1 MAAALSSSSSSSGST
16 TRDEEPISYVQRK
29 TQQRSSRDSAWIQNQ
44 GIDYSTTES
53 LISELFEDEHFP
65 QKIRT
70 FQDEE
75 PVDVIRSYI
84 YIISKVVDGRTFIK
98 IGMSNFGNTRQK
110 LATRLESAQTFLI
123 PGLENGGFKLH
134 NIFFY
139 RREAKHVA
147 STPFAQ
153 LVEQGLHKKLKY
165 KFERAVIY
173 MPSGTK
179 SEWYLP
185 EKDKYKEFFNMAFV
199 HINSQIPQ
207 PEEAYLFYVDK
218 AKDQLVRQHKDQ
230 FMPKIT
236 REDIIEHRAEQLE
249 QKKHERARAVL
260 LGKDKALKRGSKQYF
275 KDKLIL
281 SQKGTGVGTG
291 ASAPPPPLGQELS
304 IVDIYYHNKQSTN
317 VMKFREYYAQVES
330 VSGKKPSELPSGK
343 GIILTFSTENAKKE
357 KRYYTHIHNVLDY
370 MKNISKTMDHDA
382 YKILTHNYN
391 HYYSEPIK
399 KAKALLERNIG
410 EKRRFKMSKQ
420 EWLLGRLLRDN
431 KDDPYRV
438 TGLSRDPADSVYVKH
453 VLCRKL
459 QEGRADYEYV
469 AGSKDIKVDPH
480 VAMQLVVDY
489 YDDVKYETLDYS
501 IDDVIQNNGV
511 GQQSSQTNHQEHNV
525 LDFVLFKRNYFS
537 QGGKKLPEQFVGVI
551 TQKKW
556 NFTENKDTGKKVSE
570 YQYDIL
576 FENGE
581 TWEFGM
587 EEVHKNSKLLKDKSK
602 IRKFIKETKKNK
614 NVLRRLCEKYNIS
627 CGNTQAANAMLP
639 ASLAAAPRRS
649 RRLNPTLNNVEVRN
663 ETSKKVAPPL
673 RTSQRLKKNKN
684 VGKTKTHKKRK

>member
-1 MAAALSSSSSSSGST
+1 MAAALSSSSGSSAHA
-16 TRDEEPISYVQRK
+16 EEPISYIQRK
-29 TQQRSSRDSAWIQNQ
+29 TQQRSSRDGSWIQNQ
-44 GIDYSTTES
+44 GIDYSTTEQ
-53 LISELFEDEHFP
+53 LVSELFDDEHFP

-185 EKDKYKEFFNMAFV
+185 DKDKYREFFDMAFV
-199 HINSQIPQ
+199 YINSQIPQ

-236 REDIIEHRAEQLE
+236 REDIIEHRGEQLE

-281 SQKGTGVGTG
+281 SQKGTGTGTG
-291 ASAPPPPLGQELS
+291 TSAPPPPLGQELR

-317 VMKFREYYAQVES
+317 VMKFREYYAQVEA
-330 VSGKKPSELPSGK
+330 VSGEKPSELPSGK

-357 KRYYTHIHNVLDY
+357 KRYYTHIRNVLEY
-370 MKNISKTMDHDA
+370 MKHVSKTMEHET
-382 YKILTHNYN
+382 YKMLAHNYN

-399 KAKALLERNIG
+399 QAKALLERNIG
-410 EKRRFKMSKQ
+410 ERRRFKMSKQ
-420 EWLLGRLLRDN
+420 EWLIGRFLRDN
-431 KDDPYRV
+431 KDDLYRV
-438 TGLSRDPADSVYVKH
+438 TGLSRDPADSVYVKN
-453 VLCRKL
+453 VLCRKI
-459 QEGRADYEYV
+459 QGGSADYEYV
-469 AGSKDIKVDPH
+469 VGSKDIKVDPH
-480 VAMQLVVDY
+480 VAIQLVVDY

-501 IDDVIQNNGV
+501 IDHVVQDDGS
-511 GQQSSQTNHQEHNV
+511 GQQESLSNQEHSV
-525 LDFVLFKRNYFS
+525 LDFVLINRNYFS
-537 QGGKKLPEQFVGVI
+537 QGGKKLPDQFVGVI

-602 IRKFIKETKKNK
+602 IQKFIKETKKNK
-614 NVLRRLCEKYNIS
+614 NVIRRLCEKYRIS

-639 ASLAAAPRRS
+639 SSIVAPRRS
-649 RRLNPTLNNVEVRN
+649 RRLNPTLNDVQVRN
-663 ETSKKVAPPL
+663 ETSKKVTPPS
-673 RTSQRLKKNKN
+673 RSSQRLQNMKKAT
-684 VGKTKTHKKRK
+684 KTKSQTQKKRK

>member
-1 MAAALSSSSSSSGST
+1 MAVASSSSSSGSGG
-16 TRDEEPISYVQRK
+16 DEPISYIQRK
-29 TQQRSSRDSAWIQNQ
+29 TKQRSSRDGSWIQTQ
-44 GIDYSTTES
+44 GIEYGTNEQ
-53 LISELFEDEHFP
+53 LISELFDDEHFP

-70 FQDEE
+70 FHDEE

-153 LVEQGLHKKLKY
+153 LVEQGLHKKMKY

-173 MPSGTK
+173 MPTGAK

-185 EKDKYKEFFNMAFV
+185 EKDKYKEFFEMAFV

-207 PEEAYLFYVDK
+207 PEEAYLFYIDK
-218 AKDQLVRQHKDQ
+218 DKDQLVRQHKDQ

-236 REDIIEHRAEQLE
+236 REDVIEHRAEQLE
-249 QKKHERARAVL
+249 QKKHERARTIL
-260 LGKDKALKRGSKQYF
+260 LGKEKALKRGNKQYF
-275 KDKLIL
+275 KDKLMV
-281 SQKGTGVGTG
+281 SQKGVGT
-291 ASAPPPPLGQELS
+291 SVPPPLGQELK
-304 IVDIYYHNKQSTN
+304 IVDIYYHNKQSTS
-317 VMKFREYYAQVES
+317 VMKFGEYYAQVES
-330 VSGKKPSELPSGK
+330 VSGEKPSELSSGK

-370 MKNISKTMDHDA
+370 MKNVSKTMEHET
-382 YKILTHNYN
+382 YKMLVHNYN
-391 HYYSEPIK
+391 HYYNEPIK

-410 EKRRFKMSKQ
+410 ERRRFKMSKQ
-420 EWLLGRLLRDN
+420 DWLLGRLLRDN
-431 KDDPYRV
+431 KDDLYRV
-438 TGLSRDPADSVYVKH
+438 TGLSRDPNDSVYVKH
-453 VLCRKL
+453 VLCRKI
-459 QEGRADYEYV
+459 QGGSADYEYA
-469 AGSKDIKVDPH
+469 AGSKDTKVDPH

-489 YDDVKYETLDYS
+489 YDDVKYETLDYA
-501 IDDVIQNNGV
+501 IDHVVQDDAA
-511 GQQSSQTNHQEHNV
+511 GQQSRQSNREHNV
-525 LDFVLFKRNYFS
+525 LDFVLFNRNYFS
-537 QGGKKLPEQFVGVI
+537 RGGKKIPEQFIGVV

-602 IRKFIKETKKNK
+602 IKHFIKETEKNK
-614 NVLRRLCEKYNIS
+614 NVLRRLCDKHNIP

-639 ASLAAAPRRS
+639 TSLATAPRRS
-649 RRLNPTLNNVEVRN
+649 RRLNPTLNAVEVRN
-663 ETSKKVAPPL
+663 ETSKKVALPM
-673 RTSQRLKKNKN
+673 RSSQRLKKVK
-684 VGKTKTHKKRK
+684 KSTTQKKRK